1 MQITGIQTQGN
12 NNMGVNKQQSE
23 DSVIKN
29 AQSQIEELRKQL
41 WQLAENKDMDPKAK
55 TEKKQQL
62 QQQIADLNA
71 QIRQR
76 QAELRKEK
84 QSPKESAQKAAEKEA
99 ASDAAKKADGF
110 DTGFSKAT
118 AGAIISASNSLDFA
132 DSMNEV
138 SVKLNGR
145 ARELSAEIETD
156 AKRGADTTAKQAEL
170 DKVNNGVKNSKA
182 AAADALNEADGKLK
196 NAAETDET
204 LGEIKEKDE
213 NNGEEEDIRTDGM
226 YDKNGNRIEE
236 KDESAE
242 REYEDKA

>member
-1 MQITGIQTQGN
+1 MQITGIQSQGN

-41 WQLAENKDMDPKAK
+41 QQLAENKDMDPKAK

-84 QSPKESAQKAAEKEA
+84 QTPKESTKNAAEKEA
-99 ASDAAKKADGF
+99 ASEGAKKPDGF
-110 DTGFSKAT
+110 DAGFSKAT

-138 SVKLNGR
+138 SVKLSGR

-170 DKVNNGVKNSKA
+170 DKVNKGVQNSKA
-182 AAADALNEADGKLK
+182 AAASALSEADGKLE
-196 NAAETDET
+196 NAAEIDEKSE
-204 LGEIKEKDE
+204 EIRKKEDNE
-213 NNGEEEDIRTDGM
+213 NDVRTDGM
-226 YDKNGNRIEE
+226 YDKDGNRVEE
-236 KDESAE
+236 KDADEE

>member
-41 WQLAENKDMDPKAK
+41 QQLAENKDMDPKAK

-110 DTGFSKAT
+110 DTDRK
-118 AGAIISASNSLDFA
+118 
-132 DSMNEV
+132 
-138 SVKLNGR
+138 SV
-145 ARELSAEIETD
+145 
-156 AKRGADTTAKQAEL
+156 
-170 DKVNNGVKNSKA
+170 V
-182 AAADALNEADGKLK
+182 
-196 NAAETDET
+196 
-204 LGEIKEKDE
+204 
-213 NNGEEEDIRTDGM
+213 
-226 YDKNGNRIEE
+226 
-236 KDESAE
+236 
-242 REYEDKA
+242 

>member
-1 MQITGIQTQGN
+1 MQITGIQSQGN

-41 WQLAENKDMDPKAK
+41 QQLAENKDMDPKAK

-84 QSPKESAQKAAEKEA
+84 QTPKESAQKAAEKEA
-99 ASDAAKKADGF
+99 ASEAAKKADGF

-118 AGAIISASNSLDFA
+118 AGAIISASNSLDVA
-132 DSMNEV
+132 DSMNGV
-138 SVKLNGR
+138 SIKLSGR

-170 DKVNNGVKNSKA
+170 DKVNKGVQNSKA
-182 AAADALNEADGKLK
+182 AAASALSEADGKLE
-196 NAAETDET
+196 NAAEIDEKSE
-204 LGEIKEKDE
+204 EIRKKEDNE
-213 NNGEEEDIRTDGM
+213 NDVRTDGM
-226 YDKNGNRIEE
+226 YDKDGNKVEE
-236 KDESAE
+236 KDADEE